1 MLCKILVSCNV
12 LMLIQTSFDK
22 CGGKIFKYPGRG
34 YIEKYLV
41 TY

>member
-22 CGGKIFKYPGRG
+22 CGGKILNVLVGDTLKSV
-34 YIEKYLV
+34 LV